1 MRLRRPS
8 LFGDIGLA
16 VEVVVIQGG
25 ISEYIGSA
33 YRDAV
38 ADHLLTEGAS
48 SLSELLGS
56 VLEND
61 VIRLQVLQLFKYQ
74 LLFLELFKPSLLAVR
89 LTPGCHCR
97 VIVLIIISCKLF
109 KVRVHSMLKIANWLW

>member
-74 LLFLELFKPSLLAVR
+74 LLFLELF
-89 LTPGCHCR
+89 
-97 VIVLIIISCKLF
+97 
-109 KVRVHSMLKIANWLW
+109 